1 MKKISNLLYK
11 VTSPCLFP
19 LLGLF
24 IVFHS
29 SSIFSRVPHL
39 LEYYSYFLISVAF
52 ILIPLAV
59 YLLLNNLS
67 RKINISNNDKKIY
80 LLGIVIITGFI
91 AFGILQKLPN
101 TLIIVQQ
108 FCLVTVVLGSI
119 LALISLYWKIS
130 VNMAAW
136 GFLCA
141 ICAIFDYKYLGNT
154 RFLLTALI
162 LFSGVTASN
171 ILYLNKN
178 NILQITSGY
187 FLGLFVVL
195 VLMG

>member
-1 MKKISNLLYK
+1 MKNFSNLLYK
-11 VTSPCLFP
+11 TTSPCLFP
-19 LLGLF
+19 FLGLL
-24 IVFHS
+24 IVFNS
-29 SSIFSRVPHL
+29 SSLFSGAPHL
-39 LEYYSYFLISVAF
+39 LKYYSYFLISVAF
-52 ILIPLAV
+52 ILIPFAV
-59 YLLLNNLS
+59 YLLLNSLS
-67 RKINISNNDKKIY
+67 KKIDISNNDKKIY
-80 LLGIVIITGFI
+80 LLGTVVLTGFI
-91 AFGILQKLPN
+91 AFWILQKLPN

-136 GFLCA
+136 GFICA

-154 RFLLTALI
+154 RLLLTALI
-162 LFSGVTASN
+162 LFSGVIASN

-178 NILQITSGY
+178 NVLQIASGY

-195 VLMG
+195 ILMG